1 MLAEACQG
9 IPTEGMPSS
18 DLLYRSATDLAGLI
32 RRRLVSPVEL
42 VGQVLHRIDTL
53 QPSLNAFIT
62 ILADRARAD
71 ARRAEE
77 AVMRGD
83 PLGALHGIPFSV
95 KDLTHPADVRT
106 TMGSAIFEN
115 FIPTEDAVPV
125 ARMKQAGA
133 ILIGKTTTPEFGH
146 KPITESPLFGNTPNP
161 WDPTRTCGGSSG
173 GAAVAVSSG
182 MGPLALGT
190 DGGGSIRIPASCCG
204 IVGLKPT
211 LGVVPH
217 IHAPDLF
224 GNYSYIGPMTR
235 TVADAS
241 LVMDVI
247 AGADPGDPYA
257 LSAPAARPALGDT
270 LAGVR
275 IGWMPTVGNRID
287 PETLAAAAR
296 AVRMLGDLGAK
307 IDPLEND
314 DFVSVEHHFL
324 VMLQSGLRARLAR
337 YVSDYATRI
346 APSLLQT
353 IEHGAK
359 WNAVDL
365 QRALVARSDLF
376 RRFQR
381 LFETYDLLVSPTLS
395 APALPLDQDPFE
407 RITISG
413 VDAGTIRGA
422 WYPYTYPTNLTGNP
436 AISIPCG
443 WSAAGLPIGFQIIG
457 PWHAETT
464 LLDVA
469 SRLEAQ
475 LQWGERW
482 PPFAEVGP

>member
-1 MLAEACQG
+1 
-9 IPTEGMPSS
+9 MPSS
-18 DLLYRSATDLAGLI
+18 DLLYRPATDLAGLI
-32 RRRLVSPVEL
+32 RTRRISPVEL
-42 VGQVLHRIDTL
+42 VEQVLDRIDAL

-62 ILADRARAD
+62 ITADRARAD
-71 ARRAEE
+71 ARRAED

-95 KDLTHPADVRT
+95 KDLTHTADVRT
-106 TMGSAIFEN
+106 TMGSVIFEN

-125 ARMKQAGA
+125 ARMKRAGA

-161 WDPTRTCGGSSG
+161 WDLARTCGGSSG
-173 GAAVAVSSG
+173 GAAVAVASG

-211 LGVVPH
+211 LGIVPH

-224 GNYSYIGPMTR
+224 GNFSYIGPMTR
-235 TVADAS
+235 TVADAG

-247 AGADPGDPYA
+247 AGLDRRDPYA
-257 LSAPAARPALGDT
+257 LSSPAGRPAFGDT
-270 LAGVR
+270 LAGRR
-275 IGWMPTVGNRID
+275 IGWMPTVGAPIE
-287 PETLAAAAR
+287 PETRAVAER
-296 AVRMLGDLGAK
+296 AVRMVADMGAT
-307 IDPLEND
+307 IELLEGE
-314 DFVSVEHHFL
+314 DFVGAERHFL

-337 YVSDYATRI
+337 YVSDYATRM

-353 IEHGAK
+353 IACGAE
-359 WNAVDL
+359 WSAVDL
-365 QRALVARSDLF
+365 QHALAARTDLF
-376 RRFQR
+376 RHFQR

-395 APALPLDQDPFE
+395 APALPLDQDPFG
-407 RITISG
+407 RITIDG

-443 WSAAGLPIGFQIIG
+443 WSAAGLPLGFQIIG
-457 PWHAETT
+457 PWHGETAV
-464 LLDVA
+464 LHAA
-469 SRLEAQ
+469 SRLEAE
-475 LQWGERW
+475 LRWTERR
-482 PPFAEVGP
+482 PPLRGRRA

>member
-1 MLAEACQG
+1 MPAETDG
-9 IPTEGMPSS
+9 EPTADMPSA
-18 DLLYRSATDLAGLI
+18 DLLYRPATDLAGLI
-32 RRRLVSPVEL
+32 RTRRISPVEL
-42 VGQVLHRIDTL
+42 VGQVLDRIDAL

-62 ILADRARAD
+62 VVADRARAD
-71 ARRAEE
+71 AGKAED

-83 PLGALHGIPFSV
+83 PLGALHGVPFSV
-95 KDLTHPADVRT
+95 KDLTHTAGVRT

-125 ARMKQAGA
+125 ARMKRAGA

-161 WDPTRTCGGSSG
+161 WDLTRTCGGSSG
-173 GAAVAVSSG
+173 GAAVAVASG

-204 IVGLKPT
+204 VVGLKPT

-235 TVADAS
+235 TVADAR
-241 LVMDVI
+241 LAMDVI
-247 AGADPGDPYA
+247 AGADPRDPYA
-257 LSAPAARPALGDT
+257 LSTPAGRPALGGT
-270 LAGVR
+270 FAGRR
-275 IGWMPTVGNRID
+275 IGWIATAGNPIN
-287 PETLAAAAR
+287 PETLAAAER
-296 AVRMLGDLGAK
+296 AVRMLADMGAT
-307 IDPLEND
+307 IEPLEDEN
-314 DFVSVEHHFL
+314 FVGVEQHFL

-353 IEHGAK
+353 IERGAE
-359 WNAVDL
+359 WSAVDL
-365 QRALVARSDLF
+365 QHAFAARSDLF

-395 APALPLDQDPFE
+395 APALPLDQDPFG
-407 RITISG
+407 RLTIDG

-443 WSAAGLPIGFQIIG
+443 WSAAGLPLGFQIIG
-457 PWHAETT
+457 PWHGETAV
-464 LLDVA
+464 LEAA
-469 SRLEAQ
+469 SRLEAE
-475 LQWGERW
+475 LRWTERR
-482 PPFAEVGP
+482 PPLPG